1 MFIYIVALSEVSE
14 ILPQPYSLLAFLRDR
29 GVLVSSIDRILL
41 PKELLGVL
49 ELLTDPDL
57 ELGGVNILYSSES
70 KLFDVVSKRLSEA
83 LRHLASTAFDS
94 SPLWFLH
101 SFNIRTILR

>member
-1 MFIYIVALSEVSE
+1 MCLTIACYFSCRNESREAYIVALSELSE

-29 GVLVSSIDRILL
+29 GVSSIDRILL
-41 PKELLGVL
+41 PSELLGVL

-70 KLFDVVSKRLSEA
+70 KLFEVVSKR
-83 LRHLASTAFDS
+83 
-94 SPLWFLH
+94 
-101 SFNIRTILR
+101 

>member
-1 MFIYIVALSEVSE
+1 MVALSE
-14 ILPQPYSLLAFLRDR
+14 LRYSLLAFLRDR
-29 GVLVSSIDRILL
+29 GVSSIGRILL
-41 PKELLGVL
+41 PKELVDVL
-49 ELLTDPDL
+49 ELLTDPDPDL

-83 LRHLASTAFDS
+83 LRHLASSAFDS